1 MEKAPLIEKRIMR
14 PDGSKYMTA
23 VYTGD
28 TIEFRDSAA
37 NNITVRFD
45 AKVMDQLI
53 PFLQEANFWDKV
65 KE

>member
-1 MEKAPLIEKRIMR
+1 MR

-28 TIEFRDSAA
+28 TIEFRDFAA

-53 PFLQEANFWDKV
+53 PFLQEANFWNKV